1 MDWKRLE
8 RETLVMRPGG
18 VQLWLYIVRLH
29 ELALPPHLVR
39 HRQLGKYRRLWTRQ
53 QVSRN

>member
-8 RETLVMRPGG
+8 RETLVMKPGG

-29 ELALPPHLVR
+29 ELALPPHLVK